1 MLLDSPGESSL
12 NIVFDLGGVVFNWQ
26 PDRIIESAFSDMETQ
41 QIVKTEIFCHPD
53 WVELDRGTL
62 NLEQAI
68 DRGASRTKLPRS
80 DIRKLMNLVPQ
91 SLTPIDET
99 IDLLHSIRDTD
110 NKFFVLSNMH
120 FASITHLEREYA
132 IWDMFDGMV
141 ISCRVQKVKP
151 EVEIYQHLLTE
162 YKLAAEET
170 VFIDDMDVNLVA
182 AKSMGI
188 NTIKFAN
195 SAQCRRDLGEFKCI

>member
-1 MLLDSPGESSL
+1 M

-26 PDRIIESAFSDMETQ
+26 PDKIIESVFNDMETQ
-41 QIVKTEIFCHPD
+41 QLVKAEIFNHPD
-53 WVELDRGTL
+53 WAELDRGTL

-68 DRGASRTKLPRS
+68 DRGALRTKLLRP
-80 DIRKLMNLVPQ
+80 DISKLMNKIPQ
-91 SLTPIDET
+91 FLTPIDES

-120 FASITHLEREYA
+120 FASIAHLEREYT

-141 ISCRVQKVKP
+141 ISCRIQKVKP
-151 EVEIYQHLLTE
+151 EIEIYQHLLTE
-162 YKLAAEET
+162 HSLVAEET

-182 AKSMGI
+182 ATSLGI
-188 NTIKFAN
+188 NTIKFVN
-195 SAQCRRDLGEFKCI
+195 SSQCRQDLSEFKCI

>member
-1 MLLDSPGESSL
+1 L

-26 PDRIIESAFSDMETQ
+26 PDKLIESVFNDMETQ
-41 QIVKTEIFCHPD
+41 QLVKAEIFSHPD

-62 NLEQAI
+62 NLEKAI
-68 DRGASRTKLPRS
+68 DRGALRTNLPRP
-80 DIRKLMNLVPQ
+80 DISKLMNKIPQ
-91 SLTPIDET
+91 FLTPIDES

-120 FASITHLEREYA
+120 FASIAHLEREYT

-141 ISCRVQKVKP
+141 ISCRIQKVKP
-151 EVEIYQHLLTE
+151 EIEIYQHLLTE
-162 YKLAAEET
+162 HSLVAEET

-182 AKSMGI
+182 ATSLGI
-188 NTIKFAN
+188 NTIKFVN
-195 SAQCRRDLGEFKCI
+195 SSQCRQDLSEFKCI